1 MGYYTDFDFSNNE
14 ADVIVAI
21 ESVSGYGESENGTY
35 SDIKWYSWEEHI
47 KAVSFEFP
55 DRIIMIS
62 GEGEEQGDV
71 WEAYARNGK
80 LKILKAE
87 VTIPK
92 FDENMFN

>member
-14 ADVIVAI
+14 PEVIQAI
-21 ESVSGYGESENGTY
+21 ESVSGYGESESGRY
-35 SDIKWYSWEEHI
+35 DDIKWYSWEDNI
-47 KAVSFEFP
+47 KAVSLQFP
-55 DRIIMIS
+55 DKIIMIS

-87 VTIPK
+87 VTIPD
-92 FDENMFN
+92 FDESMLK